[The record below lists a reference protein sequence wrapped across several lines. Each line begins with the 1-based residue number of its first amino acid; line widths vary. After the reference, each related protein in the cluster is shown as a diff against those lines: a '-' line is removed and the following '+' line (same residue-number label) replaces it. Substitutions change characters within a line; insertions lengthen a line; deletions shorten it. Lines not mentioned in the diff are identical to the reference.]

1 MNEMASQV
9 CAVSQLEILRGYHCH
24 AYMYLDS
31 CHERNAGVKIYRTN

>member
-9 CAVSQLEILRGYHCH
+9 CAVSQLEILRGYH

-31 CHERNAGVKIYRTN
+31 CHGRNAGVKIYRTN